1 MTEDNTAL
9 YVFRVLLFGPIA
21 QTAGTTCAEVTT
33 EEPDIPVKQLIE
45 TLCRQ
50 NPGIASLVRN
60 CRIAR
65 NHSFAQDNERVSFR
79 DELAVIGMVSGG

>member
-1 MTEDNTAL
+1 MTEDNIPP

-21 QTAGTTCAEVTT
+21 QTAGTTCAEVMI
-33 EEPDIPVKQLIE
+33 EQPDILVEQLIE

-50 NPGIASLVRN
+50 NPGIASSVRT

-65 NHSFAQDNERVSFR
+65 NHAFAQDHERVSFR
-79 DELAVIGMVSGG
+79 DELALIGMVSGG